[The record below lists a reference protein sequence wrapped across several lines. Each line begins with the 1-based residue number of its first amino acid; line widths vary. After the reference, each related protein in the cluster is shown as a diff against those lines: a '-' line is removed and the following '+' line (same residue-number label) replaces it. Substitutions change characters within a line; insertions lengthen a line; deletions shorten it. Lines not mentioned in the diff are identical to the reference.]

1 MEQTSSQRRLG
12 LLENHILENHYTSAA
27 PKKEAPKP
35 AFTDCNRHKNF

>member
-12 LLENHILENHYTSAA
+12 LLENHILENQYVSAA

-35 AFTDCNRHKNF
+35 GFSDCKRLLL